1 MGLDATAEPGV
12 PASDDAKFV
21 NVGAARFE
29 RALLAGWQGGGEKA
43 HVNRGGGIVRVGRG
57 ERSERGDCRDFG
69 ARANEGGDVVVER
82 GREGWLELLGE
93 FPAVG

>member
-12 PASDDAKFV
+12 SASDDAKFG

-29 RALLAGWQGGGEKA
+29 RALLAGWQGGSEKA
-43 HVNRGGGIVRVGRG
+43 HVNRGGGIVHVRCG
-57 ERSERGDCRDFG
+57 EREVGGDRRDRG
-69 ARANEGGDVVVER
+69 ARANEGGDVVA
-82 GREGWLELLGE
+82 EGGGEVLLDLRGE